1 MDTLPLETAQ
11 RIFELACT
19 DGGATGHALSLV
31 SKDFRAIA
39 RKTRFHSVA
48 LVASPRRLQ
57 AFVTLYEHECDAAR
71 GDKPH
76 IRHLHV
82 AFPRIPPPNS
92 RGPSTRGPG
101 RSLSPRRRAT
111 TTVADPEP
119 TPSASVAAVST
130 VSTSTAE
137 LIPIPRRLQPL
148 VGEDAP
154 VMLRSRRQPAD
165 EDSEEPDPAA
175 SPEYLHAAETLFRL
189 ATPDL
194 ITLAVQC
201 GFSAGGDLVLPAIH
215 SPFPRLRELAF
226 VGISDI
232 RTLLSPQLVAADGAP
247 QPVLFPAVTHLS
259 LAPPGR
265 HWRRDPSLA
274 FWSAAAPR
282 VRHLSV
288 ADAEGWA
295 GNLAAAVGVRVR
307 WEPLP
312 RLPPSARRARR
323 PVRESDEPPPPP
335 TWPSV
340 RRLLLQP
347 GPGPIGARCG
357 NAWEYHNA
365 QVEVLTQIQ
374 RGAEG
379 AGVDVVL
386 LPAPKVLRCLPDF
399 YVSVRSGWLA
409 RVEDEDDAVGCW
421 AAM

>member
-11 RIFELACT
+11 RILELACT

-82 AFPRIPPPNS
+82 TFPRIPPPSS

-101 RSLSPRRRAT
+101 RSLSPHRTAT
-111 TTVADPEP
+111 TT
-119 TPSASVAAVST
+119 
-130 VSTSTAE
+130 
-137 LIPIPRRLQPL
+137 
-148 VGEDAP
+148 
-154 VMLRSRRQPAD
+154 PAD

-265 HWRRDPSLA
+265 LWQHDPSLA

-288 ADAEGWA
+288 ADAKGWA
-295 GNLAAAVGVRVR
+295 RDLAAAVGVRVHR
-307 WEPLP
+307 EPLP
-312 RLPPSARRARR
+312 RLSPSARRARE
-323 PVRESDEPPPPP
+323 PDEPPLPP

-365 QVEVLTQIQ
+365 RVEVLTQIQ
-374 RGAEG
+374 RGAAG
-379 AGVDVVL
+379 AGVEVAL

-399 YVSVRSGWLA
+399 YASVRSGWLA
-409 RVEDEDDAVGCW
+409 RVEDDGDDVGCW